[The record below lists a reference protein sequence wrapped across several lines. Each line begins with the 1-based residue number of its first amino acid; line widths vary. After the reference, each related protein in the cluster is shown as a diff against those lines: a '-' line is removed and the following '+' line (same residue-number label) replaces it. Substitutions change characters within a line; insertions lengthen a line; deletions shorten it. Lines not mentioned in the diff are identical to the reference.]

1 MIESSAFCTEPSR
14 YFPAKI
20 PSYAAAQARRLC
32 EVEGEVV
39 INERVE
45 QRWFLRF
52 NTGEESTKYL
62 PRSGILK
69 LRDIE
74 NIHRVLKGNQ
84 QESTRRLSEERDT
97 SEDTKHRQINTLGKS
112 YRSCRSVRHE
122 LTPQQAQRIV
132 DVCSQ
137 LIGNPMDDRF
147 IRRIVTCDEK

>member
-84 QESTRRLSEERDT
+84 QESTRKLSEQLAASRDPILHQIKTLENLTDAVDLYLMNCNLNCFNVEWISVVRLSVI
-97 SEDTKHRQINTLGKS
+97 Q
-112 YRSCRSVRHE
+112 
-122 LTPQQAQRIV
+122 
-132 DVCSQ
+132 
-137 LIGNPMDDRF
+137 
-147 IRRIVTCDEK
+147 